1 MVSVIKNNASYVL
14 KLFIN
19 HFVSGIYS
27 LVLYIVLSVAF
38 EGKYII
44 AGSILSILFYLYLI
58 YSFMWEAGAKRA
70 VGFNDRAVRITDG
83 AVIIS
88 VASSVFY
95 LSTVMAFVLSFFTTN
110 AEFAEKAVDVLYN
123 TLFYI
128 NVFFTQSMY
137 SGLLSGIFGGI
148 PNVAPLWYLISLFPG
163 LITASVAYYMGS
175 KSFRIRKIFGISYDE
190 EKEKIKNNY

>member
-1 MVSVIKNNASYVL
+1 MSVIKNNASYIV

-19 HFVSGIYS
+19 HFVSGVYS

-38 EGKYII
+38 QGKYII
-44 AGSILSILFYLYLI
+44 AGSILSILFYLYLV

-95 LSTVMAFVLSFFTTN
+95 LSTIMAFVLSFFTTN
-110 AEFAEKAVDVLYN
+110 VDFAEKTVDVLYN
-123 TLFYI
+123 VLFYV
-128 NVFFTQSMY
+128 NVFFSQSMY
-137 SGLLSGIFGGI
+137 SGLFSEIFDGI
-148 PNVAPLWYLISLFPG
+148 PNVAPVWYLISLLPG
-163 LITASVAYYMGS
+163 LLTASLAYYMGS
-175 KSFRIRKIFGISYDE
+175 KNFRIRTIFGIRYDE

>member
-1 MVSVIKNNASYVL
+1 MDVIKSNGSYIV

-19 HFVSGIYS
+19 HFVSGVYS

-70 VGFNDRAVRITDG
+70 VGYNSKPVRITDG
-83 AVIIS
+83 AVVIS
-88 VASSVFY
+88 VASCVFY
-95 LSTVMAFVLSFFTTN
+95 FTTLLAFVLSFFTTN
-110 AEFAEKAVDVLYN
+110 AEFAEKTVDVIYN
-123 TLFYI
+123 SLFYV

-137 SGLLSGIFGGI
+137 SGLFSEIFGGI
-148 PNVAPLWYLISLFPG
+148 PNVSSAWYLVSLLPG
-163 LITASVAYYMGS
+163 IIVASLSYYMGS
-175 KSFRIRKIFGISYDE
+175 KNFRIRTIFGIKYNE